1 MTRENLEK
9 EKKEKLSLN
18 EKELL
23 YCLFYEITSE
33 IKNIQIEVK
42 EEEYKKNIRNINS
55 NQLIQYLHDSIKIL
69 LKKKFEE
76 GKEEGKK
83 KVKLKKY
90 DKNEIEQLEN
100 YIKKL
105 EEKERNL
112 TKLIFKYKSEKEILN
127 NNISDLLLI
136 ENEYK
141 EMKEKLKYEDGK
153 FLDNDRKD
161 NEIIILRKENVNLK
175 KYISENEK
183 KLKKYKIDINEK
195 EKIIVSLET
204 KIQKFKLKL
213 EKEQKEI
220 NFEGNNNTNISTN
233 ILSINKQDSTNNEN
247 NYSHSPNLKLF
258 QMQRIRNKL
267 FKKKHNLKQIDNSDK
282 KIFFIQKFLSSAQNR
297 NNNNS
302 SLNNSSSIKIGNLSI
317 KNIKISNKGIPFIK
331 NHSEVNVNNNTNNIN
346 NIINIYQSGFY
357 SSRKSNCKYQF

>member
-195 EKIIVSLET
+195 EKIIVSL
-204 KIQKFKLKL
+204 
-213 EKEQKEI
+213 
-220 NFEGNNNTNISTN
+220 
-233 ILSINKQDSTNNEN
+233 
-247 NYSHSPNLKLF
+247 
-258 QMQRIRNKL
+258 
-267 FKKKHNLKQIDNSDK
+267 
-282 KIFFIQKFLSSAQNR
+282 
-297 NNNNS
+297 
-302 SLNNSSSIKIGNLSI
+302 
-317 KNIKISNKGIPFIK
+317 
-331 NHSEVNVNNNTNNIN
+331 
-346 NIINIYQSGFY
+346 
-357 SSRKSNCKYQF
+357 